1 MTATAEPTVL
11 AQVARAGRSA
21 TNRRRARAGRLF
33 VAPNLVAVAV
43 FTLFP
48 LGFSLYMSFQRWDVF
63 TPPKF
68 VGLSNFR
75 NLFTADPLF
84 LIALTNTVVF
94 TLGSVVPTVVISLV
108 VAALLNRKIKGI
120 GLFRTAAFLPLAVSS
135 VVIAVVWQFVFNT
148 DNGLLNIMLGW
159 IGISPIPWLVDPKW
173 AMVSLCLV
181 SVWKSVPFATVVLL
195 AAMQGVPDTLY
206 EAARIDGAGEIRQ
219 FVSITVP
226 LIRGAVSF
234 VVVISIIHAFQAFD
248 LVYVLTGRNGGPETG
263 TYVLGIMLF
272 QHAFGFLEFGYASA
286 LAWVMF
292 AILLALTVL
301 QLRFARGDP
310 GRWTVVSAER
320 MIKHGVLRGVALY
333 VALTAIAWCA
343 LFPILWALSGSL
355 KSEGEVSMP
364 TLLPSHPRWSNYA
377 EVFTLIPLG
386 RMFFNTVLYAGCVTA
401 GQVFFCSLA
410 GYAFA
415 RLRFRGRDA
424 LFVLYLG
431 TLMVP
436 LTVTVIP
443 QFILMRLFGWTDTPW
458 AMIVPGLFGTAFGT
472 YLMRQFFRTLPV
484 ELEEAAIL
492 DGCTPWQIYWR
503 ILLPHTRPALMVL
516 AVLTWVNV
524 WNDFLWPLVMI
535 QRNSIATLT
544 LGLVRMQGEYVARWP
559 VLMAASMLILLPL
572 VVVYAVA
579 QRSFIRGIA
588 VSGLGG

>member
-1 MTATAEPTVL
+1 M

-301 QLRFARGDP
+301 QLRFARG
-310 GRWTVVSAER
+310 RSW
-320 MIKHGVLRGVALY
+320 
-333 VALTAIAWCA
+333 
-343 LFPILWALSGSL
+343 
-355 KSEGEVSMP
+355 EVD
-364 TLLPSHPRWSNYA
+364 R
-377 EVFTLIPLG
+377 
-386 RMFFNTVLYAGCVTA
+386 
-401 GQVFFCSLA
+401 
-410 GYAFA
+410 
-415 RLRFRGRDA
+415 
-424 LFVLYLG
+424 
-431 TLMVP
+431 
-436 LTVTVIP
+436 
-443 QFILMRLFGWTDTPW
+443 
-458 AMIVPGLFGTAFGT
+458 
-472 YLMRQFFRTLPV
+472 
-484 ELEEAAIL
+484 
-492 DGCTPWQIYWR
+492 
-503 ILLPHTRPALMVL
+503 
-516 AVLTWVNV
+516 
-524 WNDFLWPLVMI
+524 
-535 QRNSIATLT
+535 
-544 LGLVRMQGEYVARWP
+544 
-559 VLMAASMLILLPL
+559 
-572 VVVYAVA
+572 
-579 QRSFIRGIA
+579 
-588 VSGLGG
+588 GLG